1 MSTFKKIG
9 VIAKKDDDSVLDSL
23 KIVIKFLEN
32 KQIDYFLDENSARL
46 LKKNEFFS
54 IDDICNKPFKKLEK
68 QYYYGFSENLTKSLI
83 LDYSSEN
90 EQNTLIKIIIISII
104 FVISIILTFLLLSI
118 TLKLSG

>member
-46 LKKNEFFS
+46 LKKTSFLAS
-54 IDDICNKPFKKLEK
+54 MI
-68 QYYYGFSENLTKSLI
+68 YV
-83 LDYSSEN
+83 
-90 EQNTLIKIIIISII
+90 IK
-104 FVISIILTFLLLSI
+104 
-118 TLKLSG
+118 